1 MRNNRVLALGA
12 VLCVLTAITAAQ
24 GVRPQDGD
32 GLQQLI
38 AEVRGL
44 RVATERMAASAPR
57 VQLALGRLQLQEQ
70 RIDTLQRRLDIIRDQ
85 MRAASLGAT
94 PLQKTEEG
102 FLVQQI
108 AAEQGRWQQINQTLE
123 ALESEFGRR

>member
-94 PLQKTEEG
+94 ASQKTEEG

>member
-12 VLCVLTAITAAQ
+12 VLCVLTAVTAAQ

-94 PLQKTEEG
+94 ASQKTEEG
-102 FLVQQI
+102 SGP
-108 AAEQGRWQQINQTLE
+108 ADCR
-123 ALESEFGRR
+123 